1 MSEKPQFVI
10 LGEET
15 AQNIPYSQTKMR
27 WLALIMACLLLFGD
41 AYAFDNPMA
50 L

>member
-1 MSEKPQFVI
+1 MVHNEKEQE
-10 LGEET
+10 LKY
-15 AQNIPYSQTKMR
+15 PYSQTYVK
-27 WLALIMACLLLFGD
+27 WIALLLACLLLFGD